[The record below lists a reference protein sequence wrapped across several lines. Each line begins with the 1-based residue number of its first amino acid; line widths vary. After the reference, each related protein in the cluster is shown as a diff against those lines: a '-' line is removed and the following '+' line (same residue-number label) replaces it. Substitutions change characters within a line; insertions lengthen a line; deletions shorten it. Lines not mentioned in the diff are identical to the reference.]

1 MVNFPFGTRATK
13 RMTSARMRAPALDF
27 GMRASV
33 RFASGRLQRFLR
45 RTVPDDRHVSQ
56 TAGPFREGLLP
67 VIKYVRRLNALRV
80 SVKTAVEPLMFTD
93 EH

>member
-33 RFASGRLQRFLR
+33 WLVSGRLQRFLR
-45 RTVPDDRHVSQ
+45 RTAPDDLHLSQ
-56 TAGPFREGLLP
+56 TAGPFREVCRLP
-67 VIKYVRRLNALRV
+67 VNEYVRQ
-80 SVKTAVEPLMFTD
+80 TD
-93 EH
+93 VLVTPCANV